1 MLQEKTKETLLMHV
15 EFGPIKSTSATSTTT
30 KTSQLFN
37 SDKITLASTTYLYR
51 HWRYIHERERAVYID
66 LVDPERESEKV
77 VYTRTREYIRL

>member
-66 LVDPERESEKV
+66 LLDPERAKKWYIQKE
-77 VYTRTREYIRL
+77 TREYIRL